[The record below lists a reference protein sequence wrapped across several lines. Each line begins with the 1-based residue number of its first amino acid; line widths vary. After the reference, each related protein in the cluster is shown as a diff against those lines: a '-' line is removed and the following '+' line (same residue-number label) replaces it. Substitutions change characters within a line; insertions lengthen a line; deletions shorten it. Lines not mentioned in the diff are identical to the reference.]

1 MRDLVLHSTTWRNVA
16 IISAL
21 GFISACGGSATTSKS
36 TEVATT
42 AAPVETTAPPTTAVP
57 TTVAPTTT
65 VVAVTEVAADDP
77 ANLGATL
84 GSAIATSLGLE
95 LDQAQQACVGDG
107 LLAEAG
113 GIEELAKLN
122 TGQLDST
129 QIAGI
134 MTVFT
139 DCKIDLSGMNP
150 QTTASPEINFDSLE
164 SARSVLIDG
173 LTASGAGTR
182 ETAECFTDKMIEA
195 LGADEFLRSLN
206 SDDTD
211 PSQDELANKAAA
223 DCGLDPSVF
232 GS

>member
-1 MRDLVLHSTTWRNVA
+1 MRDIVLHSTIWRNLA
-16 IISAL
+16 IVSAI
-21 GFISACGGSATTSKS
+21 GFIGACGGSSTSSNS
-36 TEVATT
+36 TEAATT
-42 AAPVETTAPPTTAVP
+42 AAPVETTAPPTTAAP
-57 TTVAPTTT
+57 TTVVPATTA
-65 VVAVTEVAADDP
+65 VAVTDVAAVDP
-77 ANLGATL
+77 STLGATL
-84 GSAIATSLGLE
+84 GSAIATSLGLK
-95 LDQAQQACVGDG
+95 LDDAQQLCVGDG

-113 GIEELAKLN
+113 GLEELAKLN

-150 QTTASPEINFDSLE
+150 QTTASPELNFDTLD

-182 ETAECFTDKMIEA
+182 EAAECFTDGMIEA

-206 SDDTD
+206 SDEAD
-211 PSQDELANKAAA
+211 PAQDDIANKAAA
-223 DCGLDPSVF
+223 ECGLDPSVF